1 MKLCKAWP
9 CEPIYMHF
17 EFSNICKRHHVPF
30 EISTSTFDDLL
41 NERHDALQNIK
52 NGYDKTFWR
61 EVIDDI
67 NELLNRIRIN
77 ETPLRPAIFARSS
90 YPAP

>member
-1 MKLCKAWP
+1 MTQCVKHAYYFCISWPWECAPLPRQQSFQELLRERDRAMKCVNKS
-9 CEPIYMHF
+9 H
-17 EFSNICKRHHVPF
+17 
-30 EISTSTFDDLL
+30 
-41 NERHDALQNIK
+41 
-52 NGYDKTFWR
+52 DKTFWR

-90 YPAP
+90 YPAY